1 MAELKDT
8 RWTLRVAE
16 PADRVVR
23 AAATASQRNLTDF
36 VVGAAV
42 SEAERI
48 LRRGY
53 NYTIGFDAFGLP
65 NENAAMEEDC
75 TPQELVERNIA
86 AMRAEFRRLG

>member
-1 MAELKDT
+1 MAEVKDT

-42 SEAERI
+42 GEAERI
-48 LRRGY
+48 L
-53 NYTIGFDAFGLP
+53 A
-65 NENAAMEEDC
+65 
-75 TPQELVERNIA
+75 ERNHYVLSDEQWKRFVELLDRPA
-86 AMRAEFRRLG
+86 RVPDGLAKLFATGNAFE